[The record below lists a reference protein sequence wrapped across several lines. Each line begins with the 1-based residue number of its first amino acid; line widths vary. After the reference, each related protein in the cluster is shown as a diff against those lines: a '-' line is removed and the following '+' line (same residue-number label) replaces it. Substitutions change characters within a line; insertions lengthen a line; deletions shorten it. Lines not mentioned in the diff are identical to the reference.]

1 MSKKDRT
8 GRNWSRERDAYRY
21 DLPDSVVEPGTPR
34 PERICRDCA
43 HFRPDRLEANCP
55 VGRLRKEGGLR
66 LYDVGPLQPGCEHW
80 TDKDNPQTTNTM
92 ETKTTP
98 TTKVCSKCKRELP
111 AEAFGKKTRSKDGL
125 QDYCLECQR
134 EANKAYHAKK
144 MAQKAKAKAVSK
156 AIAAKLPE
164 KVAKSLKEDD
174 HKLENHCV
182 EIGITHEA
190 LKYFNDV
197 NLVQELRNRGYE
209 VKATKI
215 VEL

>member
-8 GRNWSRERDAYRY
+8 GRNWSRERDSYRF

-34 PERICRDCA
+34 PEKICRDCIY
-43 HFRPDRLEANCP
+43 FRPDRLEANCS

-80 TDKDNPQTTNTM
+80 TDKEDNPQTTNTM

-111 AEAFGKKTRSKDGL
+111 VEAFGKKTRSKDGL
-125 QDYCLECQR
+125 QDYCKECNAA
-134 EANKAYHAKK
+134 ANKFYHAKK
-144 MAQKAKAKAVSK
+144 MAQKAKKSAPEAITAPVVQNPE
-156 AIAAKLPE
+156 IAA
-164 KVAKSLKEDD
+164 
-174 HKLENHCV
+174 
-182 EIGITHEA
+182 
-190 LKYFNDV
+190 FNDTD
-197 NLVQELRNRGYE
+197 LVKELRRRGYE
-209 VKATKI
+209 VKATKT